1 LAQANLD
8 ALGPL
13 AALDIPIIG
22 LEPSCLLT
30 LRDEYLDLFP
40 GDNRAVDVARNA
52 WLLEEFLLRPDS
64 LGGMPLERLEFVK
77 GIDQKVHLHNHCFAK
92 ALVGSQ
98 PFLDVLRMAGYQ
110 VEEIPSGCCGM
121 AGSFGYEAEHYDLS
135 MKIAEQS
142 LLPAA
147 REAHAEGSL
156 IAAGGISC
164 RTQLMDG
171 ADIMGHHPIKL
182 LADALAGEVLNG

>member
-1 LAQANLD
+1 
-8 ALGPL
+8 LGPY
-13 AALDIPIIG
+13 AAQDIPIIG

-40 GDNRAVDVARNA
+40 GDNRAVNVARNA

-171 ADIMGHHPIKL
+171 ADIVGYHPIKL